1 MASRKLPSKWGRSH
15 AISWP
20 PTYARP
26 YRNIWD
32 LFFYRLVST
41 KILFSKYQTSR
52 PHGCIE
58 FPSILASSVLGD
70 VRESSSLCSS
80 MWLWW
85 LVRTLLAVFIINN
98 KLNSW
103 RRKLFLSF
111 SVHYQQQQQ
120 TQLLKEETVS
130 FFQCSLLTST
140 TNSTLEGGNCFLLA
154 CLHLAGQAPLFQ
166 SCRPR
171 SAECYS
177 CCNNLQFLPSC
188 TPFDFLD
195 HHRQVWALEHRQ
207 NFGHLV
213 SAHYNDCSEC
223 FAKCEHAKK
232 CSYSVHAQKKT
243 LEREAWHGYK
253 QTPRTPSI
261 ARKMW

>member
-1 MASRKLPSKWGRSH
+1 MSTTNWTLEGG
-15 AISWP
+15 
-20 PTYARP
+20 
-26 YRNIWD
+26 NC
-32 LFFYRLVST
+32 FFLS
-41 KILFSKYQTSR
+41 
-52 PHGCIE
+52 
-58 FPSILASSVLGD
+58 
-70 VRESSSLCSS
+70 
-80 MWLWW
+80 
-85 LVRTLLAVFIINN
+85 VFIINNNN

-103 RRKLFLSF
+103 RRKSFLTC
-111 SVHYQQQQQ
+111 SVNYQQQQQ
-120 TQLLKEETVS
+120 TQLLKEETLS

-140 TNSTLEGGNCFLLA
+140 TNSTLEGGNRFLLA

-171 SAECYS
+171 SPECYS

-232 CSYSVHAQKKT
+232 CSYSVHAQKRSP
-243 LEREAWHGYK
+243 ERESFISFYFF
-253 QTPRTPSI
+253 S
-261 ARKMW
+261 